1 MFNEENIVNATN
13 KLDEVKQIK
22 IRNFNFKGD
31 DKKQIGVVAQELET
45 IFPALI
51 TEKEDRDADGNK
63 LGTTTKEVKYSVLL
77 PIAIKA
83 IQEQQTLIET
93 LQAEVK
99 ALKGE

>member
-1 MFNEENIVNATN
+1 M
-13 KLDEVKQIK
+13 
-22 IRNFNFKGD
+22 
-31 DKKQIGVVAQELET
+31 VAQELET

-51 TEKEDRDADGNK
+51 TEKEDRDADGNE

-93 LQAEVK
+93 LQSKVK
-99 ALKGE
+99 ALEEA